1 MICVLVLEKKGLSKI
16 HEILTLWTLFG
27 PSATPD
33 FARVA
38 TITGETNL

>member
-1 MICVLVLEKKGLSKI
+1 MCFSTEKKGLSKI
-16 HEILTLWTLFG
+16 HKILTLWTPFG

-38 TITGETNL
+38 YHHW